1 MFLSVDIG
9 NSNIVLGL
17 YAEGEWKHIFRYS
30 SDLDKVEE
38 FYINGFQDI
47 LLEWRVHPSEIKQI
61 GFSSVVP
68 HLTERVVKVLE
79 DITLKQVFILD
90 PPLFEHMDLE
100 VPLPY
105 EIGSDLVAN
114 SYAVHCKHNRNTI
127 IIDFGTALTFT
138 VFQKDKGIKGVTFVP
153 GIRTAFKALSGNT
166 AQLPEVDLELPEQVI
181 GRDTMH
187 AIQSGILYGYLG
199 LVKEILTRMETE
211 LGARYYIIATGG
223 MSSQLPLENEIDLID
238 KRLTLDGI
246 RLLYQD
252 YASPS

>member
-1 MFLSVDIG
+1 MYLSVDIG

-17 YAEGEWKHIFRYS
+17 YADGEWKHIFRYS

-47 LLEWRVHPSEIKQI
+47 LLEWRVHPSEIRQV
-61 GFSSVVP
+61 GLSSVVP
-68 HLTERVVKVLE
+68 DLTERVVKVLE
-79 DITLKQVFILD
+79 DITLKKVFVLNPALFTQLALD
-90 PPLFEHMDLE
+90 I
-100 VPLPY
+100 PLPY

-114 SYAVHCKHNRNTI
+114 AYAVHQKHNRNTI
-127 IIDFGTALTFT
+127 IVDFGTALTFT
-138 VFQKDKGIKGVTFVP
+138 VFEKGVGIKGVTFTP

-166 AQLPEVDLELPEQVI
+166 AQLPEVDLELPEKVI

-199 LVKEILTRMETE
+199 LVKEILSRMEME
-211 LGARYYIIATGG
+211 LGERYFIIATGG

-246 RLLYQD
+246 RLLHQNQM
-252 YASPS
+252 